1 MESEVQAD
9 VREGPPGSGM
19 VEPPRA
25 LAAPGPSRQSRSG
38 GWPVPALSQARAW
51 MPTAAAVLAIGA
63 IMAVLQSKGDAAQFG
78 GGWAL
83 AVAIVI
89 ALTRALTTQL
99 PFPLIR
105 LSIDVSVTTTL
116 VLVTGSWFSPFY
128 LLLIAGIWW
137 AACQAGTRWAGVLYA
152 SIFAVAYGFAG
163 MSASLAA
170 DRVQEA
176 IEDVVLAIVVGLLA
190 DLHLKIDARA
200 MALTKVLADLQRGGH
215 SLSTLRARLTQ
226 AVSDVVLPLDSLLV
240 GGQMGLKAQETELL
254 GLLMLGLT
262 NQQIADAMHVSEA
275 TVKYRLTH
283 LYRRMGVRGRPSA
296 LARGHALGLALSPE
310 EVAAIS
316 SALDR

>member
-1 MESEVQAD
+1 VESEVQAD

-19 VEPPRA
+19 AEPLRA
-25 LAAPGPSRQSRSG
+25 NAAPGPTPRSRSR
-38 GWPVPALSQARAW
+38 GWPVPALLQARAW
-51 MPTAAAVLAIGA
+51 MPTAVAVLVIGA
-63 IMAVLQSKGDAAQFG
+63 IMAVLQSRGDAAQFG

-83 AVAIVI
+83 AVAVVI
-89 ALTRALTTQL
+89 ALTRALTSQL
-99 PFPLIR
+99 PFPLVR
-105 LSIDVSVTTTL
+105 LSIDVSVTTAL

-137 AACQAGTRWAGVLYA
+137 AACQAGPPWSGLLYA
-152 SIFAVAYGFAG
+152 SIFAVEFGLAA
-163 MSASLAA
+163 MSASLAT

-190 DLHLKIDARA
+190 DLHLRIDARA
-200 MALTKVLADLQRGGH
+200 MALTNALADLQRGGH
-215 SLSTLRARLTQ
+215 SLATLHARLTR

-283 LYRRMGVRGRPSA
+283 LYRRMGVHGRPSA
-296 LARGHALGLALSPE
+296 VARGHQLGLALSPE

-316 SALDR
+316 GALDT